1 MHRLNGSWKQRN
13 WLKMAFVIIIPF
25 IIPVPLA
32 LTFVII
38 IPFIIPFARTTS
50 PMSALFIATM
60 LVRASTTTMHSSVP
74 PRQEKKKKNRA
85 LTIEKKGKIETVF
98 G

>member
-1 MHRLNGSWKQRN
+1 MT
-13 WLKMAFVIIIPF
+13 FVIIIPF
-25 IIPVPLA
+25 IIPMPLA

-38 IPFIIPFARTTS
+38 IPSIIPFARTTS

-60 LVRASTTTMHSSVP
+60 LVRASTTTMPSSVP
-74 PRQEKKKKNRA
+74 PRQGKKNKNRA

>member
-1 MHRLNGSWKQRN
+1 MT
-13 WLKMAFVIIIPF
+13 FVIIIPF

-32 LTFVII
+32 LTFMII

-60 LVRASTTTMHSSVP
+60 LVRASTTTMPSSVP
-74 PRQEKKKKNRA
+74 PRQEKKKKKKNRA